1 MARKPAR
8 KQADAGGRRRKRPAN
23 ATPPMR
29 ANPPRPAGNPESK
42 IQNPESQRHVLVTG
56 AAGFIG
62 SNLVHWLL
70 ANRPDLRVTSV
81 DALFYAGNLAN
92 LADLR
97 GHERH
102 RFVRG
107 NICDRQLI
115 VGLLDD
121 GVDAVINAAA
131 QTHVDRSLMEAD
143 EFVASNLG
151 GVQVQL
157 DLLKQR
163 PHIRFLQVST
173 DEVYGSRLPDD
184 PAGETAALC
193 PRNPYAATKAGAD
206 LLALSYHHSFG
217 LDVVITRCCNN
228 YGPYH
233 YPEKVIPLFITNLMD
248 GQPVPLYGDGLNYRE
263 WIHVDDHCAAIARVL
278 EAGRSGEVYNI
289 TSGEGMPNVDLTR
302 RILDALGRDES
313 FIRHVTDRPGH
324 DRCYLLDGAKIERE
338 LGWRAAV
345 RFDDGLRRT
354 VQWYRDHENWWRPIK
369 SGEYRR
375 YYEKQYGKQGTEGR
389 SDGGTT

>member
-1 MARKPAR
+1 MQPATSAPSSR
-8 KQADAGGRRRKRPAN
+8 DKQP
-23 ATPPMR
+23 R
-29 ANPPRPAGNPESK
+29 AASNPSSK
-42 IQNPESQRHVLVTG
+42 IQDPKSRRHVLVTG

-70 ANRPDLRVTSV
+70 RQRENLRVTSV

-92 LADLR
+92 LEDLTR
-97 GHERH
+97 DDRH
-102 RFVRG
+102 RFIHG

-115 VGLLDD
+115 AGLLDD
-121 GVDAVINAAA
+121 GVDAIINAAA
-131 QTHVDRSLMEAD
+131 QTHVDRSLMGAD
-143 EFVASNLG
+143 EFVSSNLG

-173 DEVYGSRLPDD
+173 DEVYGSRRPDD
-184 PAGETAALC
+184 PAAETAALC

-233 YPEKVIPLFITNLMD
+233 YPEKVIPLFITNLLD
-248 GQPVPLYGDGLNYRE
+248 GQKVPLYGDGLNYRE

-278 EAGRSGEVYNI
+278 AAGRSGEVYNI
-289 TSGEGMPNVDLTR
+289 TSGEGMPNVELTR
-302 RILDALGRDES
+302 RILAALDRDES

-324 DRCYLLDGAKIERE
+324 DRCYLLDGSKIERE
-338 LGWRAAV
+338 LGWSAAV
-345 RFDDGLRRT
+345 HFDEGLKQT
-354 VQWYRDHENWWRPIK
+354 VQWYRENEAWWRPIK

-375 YYEKQYGKQGTEGR
+375 YYERQYGQRGAK
-389 SDGGTT
+389 